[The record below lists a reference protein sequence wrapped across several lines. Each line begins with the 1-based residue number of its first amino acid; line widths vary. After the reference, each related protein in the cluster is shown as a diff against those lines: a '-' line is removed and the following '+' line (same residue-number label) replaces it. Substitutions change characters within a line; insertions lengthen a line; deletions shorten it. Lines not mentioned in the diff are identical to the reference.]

1 MKHLTPILLLA
12 ATLLVVTACKEKPQS
27 NIIIAKKQ
35 TEKPAPSAP
44 QKMSD
49 YEWSN
54 TVAWLD
60 KQYTVSIQRKA
71 DESLPKAKDESGN
84 VYFDNVITLKVM
96 RPDGSV
102 FFDRTFKKSDFSAFA
117 DNDYGKNGALLG
129 IVFDKAE
136 GDYLNFAASIG
147 SPDTMSDEYIPL
159 VLRLSRMGD
168 VRIEKDTQ
176 LDTGSSAPRDEVEAA
191 EEEGM

>member
-1 MKHLTPILLLA
+1 MA

-35 TEKPAPSAP
+35 TEKPAPSAL

-176 LDTGSSAPRDEVEAA
+176 LDTASSAPRDEVEAA